1 MTNGELLKNL
11 STEDTASFLAGLVL
25 TATVSTLSSCGV
37 DPKILDVDKTLK
49 DLQDQMLSIL
59 NQEAID
65 GEKTGST
72 NLHSNQ

>member
-37 DPKILDVDKTLK
+37 DPKILDVNKTLK
-49 DLQDQMLSIL
+49 ELQEQMMTTL
-59 NQEAID
+59 NEEATD
-65 GEKTGST
+65 GEKTGSA